1 MIHAVIL
8 AGGVG
13 TRFWPVSRVS
23 RPKQFLDIL
32 GTGHSLLELS
42 YERATGLADQLWV
55 VGHRR
60 HEKLLGEH
68 LPTISPARLLLEP
81 LQRDTAPAILWATS
95 RIYAED
101 PEAVLWIL
109 PADHYVPDLNAF
121 RQLMRQIFQRC
132 DLSQGI
138 YTVGIRPTHPHTG
151 YGYIQYVQAPEHQG
165 PCYKVKTFTEKPS
178 KSLAEVFL
186 QSGDFLWNSGMFIA
200 KADTLRKAYQIYA
213 PEIYEL
219 LADAEALSEEA
230 LQARLQH
237 CPAISFDY
245 AIMEK
250 YPETYVVE
258 GNFRWWDLGSWEAVY
273 QVAAHDQD
281 GNVCRGQVYTDGV
294 HNSFILSTSPQRL
307 IYVVGLSDVFVLDT
321 SDALLILPRA
331 QEQHVRHIVSRLQ
344 SEGKTNYL

>member
-32 GTGHSLLELS
+32 GMGHSLLALS
-42 YERATGLADQLWV
+42 YQRAKGLVDQLWV

-60 HEKLLGEH
+60 HEALLREQ
-68 LPTISPARLLLEP
+68 LPELSARHLLLEP
-81 LQRDTAPAILWATS
+81 LQRDTAPAILWAAS
-95 RIYAED
+95 HIYAED
-101 PEAVLWIL
+101 PAAILWIL
-109 PADHYVPDLNAF
+109 PADHYIPDVEAF
-121 RQLMRQIFQRC
+121 QALMRLIFQQC
-132 DLSQGI
+132 DLSRGI
-138 YTVGIRPTHPHTG
+138 YTIGIRPTHPHTG
-151 YGYIQYVQAPEHQG
+151 YGYIQYVQAPAQID
-165 PCYKVKTFTEKPS
+165 PCHKVKTFTEKPS
-178 KSLAEVFL
+178 RSLAEVFL

-200 KADTLRKAYQIYA
+200 KAEILRKAYQTYA

-219 LADAEALSEEA
+219 LGDSATLSDED
-230 LQARLQH
+230 LQMRLQQ
-237 CPAISFDY
+237 CPTISFDY

-250 YPETYVVE
+250 YPEAYVVE

-273 QVAAHDQD
+273 QVSARDEA

-294 HNSFILSTSPQRL
+294 RDSFLFSASPQRL
-307 IYVVGLSDVFVLDT
+307 VYVVGVSEIFVLDT
-321 SDALLILPRA
+321 ADALLILPRS

-344 SEGKTNYL
+344 SEGKTQYL